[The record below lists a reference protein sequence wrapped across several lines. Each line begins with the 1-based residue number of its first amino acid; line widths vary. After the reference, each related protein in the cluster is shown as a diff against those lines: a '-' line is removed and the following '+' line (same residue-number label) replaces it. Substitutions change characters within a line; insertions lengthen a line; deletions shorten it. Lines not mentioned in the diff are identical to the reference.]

1 VVLLIG
7 ADTQQAKVTKG
18 YIEGI
23 LEQSPMLREMVESIT
38 QDEIVLRNQITIS
51 VRSANYRRLRGVTAV
66 AVIASEV
73 AFWIDAETSA
83 NPADEILAAV
93 RPALLTTRG
102 PLVMISSPYSRSGPL
117 FEVWR
122 DFYGKDGPE
131 VLVARAPTRLLN
143 PTIPQDEIDRAMKRD
158 SASARSE
165 FLAEWRDDVAA
176 FINRAAVEAC
186 VDSSVLERQP
196 HAYVRRYFA
205 FVDPSGGSADSFT
218 MAIAH
223 GEEGGRVVIDC
234 LREVRPPFNP
244 EAVVEEFCETLRRYR
259 ITQVTG
265 DRYAG
270 EWPRSAFRKRGVS
283 YECSELDASAL
294 YREVLPRLNTKTIAL
309 LDHPRAIGQ
318 LAALER
324 RVTRSGKDSIGHSHG
339 AHDDLA
345 NVIAGVAWLAGDASK
360 RRGEVRLGVVNPY
373 SGEITWLENGDRP
386 SALKAGP
393 HQTAKASPFWK
404 KWNPARNCFE

>member
-1 VVLLIG
+1 MVLLIG

-18 YIEGI
+18 YIEGM

-122 DFYGKDGPE
+122 DFYGKDDPE
-131 VLVARAPTRLLN
+131 VLVARALTRLLN

-218 MAIAH
+218 VAIAH
-223 GEEGGRVVIDC
+223 GEEGGRVVID
-234 LREVRPPFNP
+234 EVRPPFNP
-244 EAVVEEFCETLRRYR
+244 EAVVEEFCYVKTLSHNASDRRPLCR
-259 ITQVTG
+259 
-265 DRYAG
+265 RMA
-270 EWPRSAFRKRGVS
+270 AFG
-283 YECSELDASAL
+283 
-294 YREVLPRLNTKTIAL
+294 I
-309 LDHPRAIGQ
+309 
-318 LAALER
+318 
-324 RVTRSGKDSIGHSHG
+324 
-339 AHDDLA
+339 
-345 NVIAGVAWLAGDASK
+345 
-360 RRGEVRLGVVNPY
+360 
-373 SGEITWLENGDRP
+373 
-386 SALKAGP
+386 
-393 HQTAKASPFWK
+393 
-404 KWNPARNCFE
+404 